1 MGVNLASRQRGSCG
15 SAERLCKSTFQ
26 YNANKFPLTYI
37 SETDNNSRENIVE
50 LRASR
55 AILSGCPGCGYVH
68 SSSKSP
74 GKVTH
79 IIGGSGWFLSGIS
92 CLNNTAIV
100 IFASL
105 WALSFWSRVKLFQ
118 GFQNQFFMSFTAFRE
133 NCYGGPVH
141 FSMTQMFKILWKPRG
156 KT

>member
-1 MGVNLASRQRGSCG
+1 MQALPLGMGVNLTSRQRGSCG

-79 IIGGSGWFLSGIS
+79 IIVDDFCQAFPVSIIQLLLFL
-92 CLNNTAIV
+92 LV
-100 IFASL
+100 Y
-105 WALSFWSRVKLFQ
+105 
-118 GFQNQFFMSFTAFRE
+118 E
-133 NCYGGPVH
+133 H
-141 FSMTQMFKILWKPRG
+141 
-156 KT
+156 